1 MTMIV
6 VTHEMGFAKRAA
18 NRVIYMHTGKVWETG
33 DAGILSNPQ
42 TPELKEFM
50 AAEL

>member
-1 MTMIV
+1 
-6 VTHEMGFAKRAA
+6 
-18 NRVIYMHTGKVWETG
+18 MHTGKVWETG
-33 DAGILSNPQ
+33 GADILGNPQ